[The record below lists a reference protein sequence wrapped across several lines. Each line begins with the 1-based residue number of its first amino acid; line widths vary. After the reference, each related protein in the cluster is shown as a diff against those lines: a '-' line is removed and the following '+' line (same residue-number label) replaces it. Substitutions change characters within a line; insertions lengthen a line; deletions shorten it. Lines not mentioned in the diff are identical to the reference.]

1 MTLCSWQND
10 KIQEL
15 TKHWIQHSSL
25 VLSRGRGVL
34 CTVVSNSENRT
45 ISLRHKAKFVLNCKH
60 KIVTAWNSLKTSYFN
75 VHHNNSI
82 CRLSCSQMLLFEE
95 SHAWNK
101 AKKLEVIVPG
111 ESVLVFKG
119 KLVLWVCTMMHAF
132 SFLIHPHMTLC
143 GWQDVMIQIQ
153 ITFLHLLTVCTSS
166 RPYSVSGCNKSI
178 WC

>member
-15 TKHWIQHSSL
+15 TKHCIQHSTL
-25 VLSRGRGVL
+25 VLSRGHGVL
-34 CTVVSNSENRT
+34 CTVISNSENLT

-60 KIVTAWNSLKTSYFN
+60 KIVTAWNSLKTSHFN
-75 VHHNNSI
+75 IRYNSI

-101 AKKLEVIVPG
+101 AKKLEVGVPC
-111 ESVLVFKG
+111 ESVFVFKG

-132 SFLIHPHMTLC
+132 SFLIHPHMTHDLEWLAGC
-143 GWQDVMIQIQ
+143 YDPNTNYFPSFID
-153 ITFLHLLTVCTSS
+153 CTHVFKALFCF
-166 RPYSVSGCNKSI
+166 RL
-178 WC
+178 